1 MGYVT
6 KYGTIWGQVPF
17 TTGRVFFVA
26 PSASYVVEGRTYS
39 ASNNNDGLSPERALL
54 TLAYATSLTTANVG
68 DTVFLLPGT
77 HTISTVVTLAT
88 AGVTYVGLRGASQVT
103 RDRGANGGA
112 QAKTII
118 TAAAS
123 TNAINITATDVEIG
137 YLHFTA
143 VSGQRSISLANT
155 ADRAFIHDITFDMAT
170 AADSTSTIGIGLN
183 FSGTGTTTTL
193 DDVII
198 RNCFFN
204 VAGAKGGAIE
214 AANTCTGL
222 MIEQSTFKLSGATT
236 WDNCI
241 LFGTGASVGVLV
253 RDCDVFVH
261 ATGTTVTDFI
271 DSNTNTTDGSLSVY
285 RCVVPQGGGAINAA
299 ATADGITSQ
308 TFTASTT
315 GTSTVVA
322 VS

>member
-26 PSASYVVEGRTYS
+26 PSDSYVVEGRTYS
-39 ASNNNDGLSPERALL
+39 ASNDNDGLSPERAVR
-54 TLAYATSLTTANVG
+54 TLAYATSLTAANVG

-77 HTISTVVTLAT
+77 HTITAVVTLAT
-88 AGVTYVGLRGASQVT
+88 AGVTYVGLRGSSQVA

-112 QAKTII
+112 QARSII
-118 TAAAS
+118 TASAS

-137 YLHFTA
+137 FLHFTA

-155 ADRAFIHDITFDMAT
+155 ADRAFIHDITFDMAV
-170 AADSTSTIGIGLN
+170 ADSTSTIGIGLN

-193 DDVII
+193 DDVVI

-204 VAGAKGGAIE
+204 VAGGQGGAIE

-222 MIEQSTFKLSGATT
+222 MIEQSTFKLSGSTT
-236 WDNCI
+236 WANAI
-241 LFGTGASVGVLV
+241 LFGTGISTGILV

-271 DSNTNTTDGSLSVY
+271 DSAVNTTDGSLSVY
-285 RCVVPQGGGAINAA
+285 RCIVPQGGGAINAA
-299 ATADGITSQ
+299 ATADGVIAQ

-315 GTSTVVA
+315 GNNVVVA